1 MVATAWSSS
10 SSGQRTNWRGRSS
23 PAAYPMRSRAVSL
36 VWRLEL
42 TKTSTGLMGECAWKP
57 QSQGSDCVHGSL
69 SRLPLSRPPLMPAAI
84 HVTLVRLSYFC
95 CL

>member
-1 MVATAWSSS
+1 MSQVTRELLYGLHVQNEEKLTLMVATAWSSS

-36 VWRLEL
+36 VWRREL

-57 QSQGSDCVHGSL
+57 QSQAQIMCM
-69 SRLPLSRPPLMPAAI
+69 LPRAL
-84 HVTLVRLSYFC
+84 C
-95 CL
+95 C

>member
-36 VWRLEL
+36 VWRREL

-57 QSQGSDCVHGSL
+57 QSQASDHVHAPKSTL
-69 SRLPLSRPPLMPAAI
+69 LLMLAAL
-84 HVTLVRLSYFC
+84 HTYP
-95 CL
+95 